1 MKYVLYFLIVIYVL
15 SAIVQ
20 YNDPDPV
27 IWIVSYLIP
36 AFLCY
41 YKIQKKGN
49 AVQYFTIGLLY
60 MLWAIN
66 QFPPQWEGLM
76 MDNLSMKTINVEL
89 GRESLGLAM
98 CGIGMWVCMLKN
110 K

>member
-1 MKYVLYFLIVIYVL
+1 MRFVLYFLVAIYIL
-15 SAIVQ
+15 SAAVQ
-20 YNDPDPV
+20 YNDPDPLV
-27 IWIVSYLIP
+27 WIVSYLIP

-41 YKIQKKGN
+41 YRILQRGN

-76 MDNLSMKTINVEL
+76 MENLSMKTINVEL

-98 CGIGMWVCMLKN
+98 CGIGMWVCMLKR

>member
-1 MKYVLYFLIVIYVL
+1 MRFVLYLLIGVYL
-15 SAIVQ
+15 MSAAVQ
-20 YNDPDPV
+20 YNDPDPLV
-27 IWIVSYLIP
+27 WIVSYLIP
-36 AFLCY
+36 ACLCY
-41 YKIQKKGN
+41 YRILKYGN
-49 AVQYFTIGLLY
+49 SVQYFMIGLLY

-76 MDNLSMKTINVEL
+76 IDNLSMKTINVEL

-98 CGIGMWVCMLKN
+98 CGIGMWICMLK